1 MDISVVIPSFN
12 AGNYLLEALE
22 SVSRQTFLPKEIIVI
37 DDGSSDDSINNAKSN
52 YPKVIFCHQSNKGPG
67 SARNLGV
74 LNAKSEAL
82 CFLDADDLFEKTKLE
97 IQSKALKESPE
108 SLIFG
113 HVSQFI
119 SPECEPS
126 TIKTP
131 RKQAGI
137 HPGTLLLKRD
147 LFLKIGLFPTNVQIG
162 EFLSWYLRATEQK
175 VKVIMLPE
183 VLMRRRIHKNNLS
196 LREACHRSQFAKIL
210 LNQKLNKTK

>member
-1 MDISVVIPSFN
+1 MDISVVIPCFN

-37 DDGSSDDSINNAKSN
+37 DDGSTDDSIKKAKSS
-52 YPKVIFCHQSNKGPG
+52 YPSVIFYHQSNKGPG
-67 SARNLGV
+67 SARNLGA
-74 LNAKSEAL
+74 LNSKSEAL

-113 HVSQFI
+113 HVSQFL

-126 TIKTP
+126 SIKTP
-131 RKQAGI
+131 NKQAGI
-137 HPGTLLLKRD
+137 HAGTLLLKRD

-162 EFLSWYLRATEQK
+162 EFLSWYLKAKEQG
-175 VKVIMLPE
+175 VKIVMLPE

-210 LNQKLNKTK
+210 LSQKLNKTK

>member
-22 SVSRQTFLPKEIIVI
+22 SVSRQTFLPKEILVI
-37 DDGSSDDSINNAKSN
+37 DDGSTDDSIKNAKSAFPN
-52 YPKVIFCHQSNKGPG
+52 INFYHQSNKGPG

-74 LNAKSEAL
+74 LKAKSEAL

-119 SPECEPS
+119 SPDCESSSVKMPS
-126 TIKTP
+126 
-131 RKQAGI
+131 KQAGI

-147 LFLKIGLFPTNVQIG
+147 LFLKIGLFPTDVKIG
-162 EFLSWYLRATEQK
+162 EFLSWYLKATEQK
-175 VKVIMLPE
+175 VRVIMLPD
-183 VLMRRRIHKNNLS
+183 VLMRRRVHKNNLS
-196 LREACHRSQFAKIL
+196 LREASHRSQFAKIL
-210 LNQKLNKTK
+210 LSQKLNKAK